1 MQSRFIKATAAISAV
16 AATSA
21 ALAGGGG
28 GGGDTYNVG
37 FSDVEYYNFA
47 SGGIDPASPNYNGQG
62 VAVAAGRYFANFGWS
77 NTVIEVC
84 WNVGSGYS
92 CWASECTFVMTMND
106 GVNTFYYNVATPV
119 PVTTGSDIEG
129 DCVVYP
135 LDGSGAAGQADF
147 PPFTYEVDAAGD
159 VQVAVYQNW
168 NDGTGMAGG
177 TVVTA
182 DAYFTLGGEV
192 PGACA
197 DADGACGEAHSTP
210 GCVDISCCAQVCDAN
225 LGGDP
230 FCCEVSW
237 DSTCVDIAVA
247 LCGIFQYTCDS
258 PQYANDCATD
268 PQMMVNGDRAAYS
281 TLNANYDGP
290 IISCAAG
297 GAANVWF
304 LVEITESVDQLL
316 SATTCNDADYD
327 TALTLWDAGPI
338 GTAIDPSNLPNMEAA
353 CNDDGGG
360 CPAYQSFLTA
370 SVTAGNQY
378 LISVSGYSG
387 EVGNGGLTVSWE
399 TPDPPIPP
407 YTCDTPGPDTFTQNN
422 TDALTSG
429 GVACAGGTTTEN
441 AYCRIYSAENMGNDM
456 FTIDCIRFGVT
467 NPGSYIEGVVNVFKS
482 ANGTA
487 VPYADLELLGTAPYG
502 FYTTAGL
509 AYTVVSFADGVQ
521 VDLSDGS
528 ALVVEFAY
536 GASPDGFVTFGG
548 GTGADITSGTTYLRS
563 ASCGITEY
571 LAVGDIGFDLEWF
584 VYVDGTA
591 GEGQPDC
598 PGDFNG
604 DGMVDGADFGYILAA
619 WGTCGGC
626 AEDLN
631 GDGEVNGADVG
642 LVLSVW
648 GACP

>member
-1 MQSRFIKATAAISAV
+1 MQSRFIKASAAISAV

-21 ALAGGGG
+21 ALAGGS
-28 GGGDTYNVG
+28 DVYNVN
-37 FSDVEYYNFA
+37 FSDAGYFNVA
-47 SGGIDPASPNYNGQG
+47 SGGLDDTSPNYNGQST
-62 VAVAAGRYFANFGWS
+62 AVEAGRYFSNFGWS

-84 WNVGSGYS
+84 WNAGSGYS
-92 CWASECTFVMTMND
+92 CWASECTFVMTMSD
-106 GVNTFYYNVATPV
+106 GAETFWFVVGV
-119 PVTTGSDIEG
+119 PVGDGTGSDIEG
-129 DCVVYP
+129 DCAVYP
-135 LDGSGAAGQADF
+135 LDGSAAAGQTDF
-147 PPFTYEVDAAGD
+147 TPFTYEVDASGD
-159 VQVAVYQNW
+159 VLVAIYQAW
-168 NDGTGMAGG
+168 DDGTGLQGG
-177 TVVTA
+177 TVTTA
-182 DAYFTLGGEV
+182 DTFFTLGGEV

-197 DADGACGEAHSTP
+197 DADGSCAEVHSTP
-210 GCVDISCCAQVCDAN
+210 GCTDISCCALVCDAAA
-225 LGGDP
+225 GGDP

-237 DSTCVDIAVA
+237 DSTCVDNAIA
-247 LCGIFQYTCDS
+247 LCGIYIYTCDN
-258 PQYANDCATD
+258 PAYANDCATA
-268 PQMMVNGDRAAYS
+268 PQLMTNGERADYS

-290 IISCAAG
+290 IISCAAEG
-297 GAANVWF
+297 GPNVWF
-304 LVEITESVDQLL
+304 LVNIDEAVDQLL

-327 TALTLWDAGPI
+327 TALTLWDGGPI
-338 GTAIDPSNLPNMEAA
+338 GSTIDPSNLPNMEVA

-360 CPAYQSFLTA
+360 CPDYQSFLVA

-378 LISVSGYSG
+378 LISVSGWQGS
-387 EVGNGGLTVSWE
+387 VGNGGLTVSWE

-422 TDALTSG
+422 TDVLTAG

-441 AYCRIYSAENMGNDM
+441 AYCRIYSAADMGNDM

-467 NPGSYIEGVVNVFKS
+467 NPGSYIEGEVNVFKS

-487 VPYADLELLGTAPYG
+487 VPYADLELLATAPFG
-502 FYTTAGL
+502 FATTAGL
-509 AYTVVSFADGVQ
+509 VYDVVTFDDGAV

-528 ALVVEFAY
+528 ALVIELSY

-548 GTGADITSGTTYLRS
+548 GTGADITDGTTYLRS
-563 ASCGITEY
+563 ASCGLAEFV
-571 LAVGDIGFDLEWF
+571 AVGDIGFDLEWAVF
-584 VYVDGTA
+584 VDGTA
-591 GEGQPDC
+591 GAGQPDC

-619 WGTCGGC
+619 WGPCPGC
-626 AEDLN
+626 PEDLN

>member
-1 MQSRFIKATAAISAV
+1 MQSRFIKASAAISAV

-21 ALAGGGG
+21 ALAGGS
-28 GGGDTYNVG
+28 DVYNVN
-37 FSDVEYYNFA
+37 FSDAGYFNVA
-47 SGGIDPASPNYNGQG
+47 SGGLDDTSPNYNGQST
-62 VAVAAGRYFANFGWS
+62 AVEAGRYFSNFGWS

-84 WNVGSGYS
+84 WNAGSGYS
-92 CWASECTFVMTMND
+92 CWASECTFVMTMSD
-106 GVNTFYYNVATPV
+106 GAETFWFVVGV
-119 PVTTGSDIEG
+119 PVGDTTGSDIEG
-129 DCVVYP
+129 DCAVYP
-135 LDGSGAAGQADF
+135 LDGSAAAGQTDF
-147 PPFTYEVDAAGD
+147 TPFTYEVDASGD
-159 VQVAVYQNW
+159 VLVAIYQAW
-168 NDGTGMAGG
+168 DDGTGLQGG
-177 TVVTA
+177 TVTTA
-182 DAYFTLGGEV
+182 DTFFTLGGEV

-197 DADGACGEAHSTP
+197 DADGSCAEVHSTP
-210 GCVDISCCAQVCDAN
+210 GCTDISCCALVCDAAA
-225 LGGDP
+225 GGDP

-237 DSTCVDIAVA
+237 DSTCVDNAIA
-247 LCGIFQYTCDS
+247 LCGIYIYTCDN
-258 PQYANDCATD
+258 PAYANDCATA
-268 PQMMVNGDRAAYS
+268 PQLMTNGERADYS

-290 IISCAAG
+290 IISCAAEG
-297 GAANVWF
+297 GPNVWF
-304 LVEITESVDQLL
+304 LVNIDEAVDQLL

-327 TALTLWDAGPI
+327 TALTLWDGGPI
-338 GTAIDPSNLPNMEAA
+338 GSTIDPSNLPNMEVA

-360 CPAYQSFLTA
+360 CPDYQSFLVA

-378 LISVSGYSG
+378 LISVSGWQGS
-387 EVGNGGLTVSWE
+387 VGNGGLTVSWE

-422 TDALTSG
+422 TDVLTAG

-441 AYCRIYSAENMGNDM
+441 AYCRIYSAADMGNDM

-467 NPGSYIEGVVNVFKS
+467 NPGSYIEGEVNVFKS

-487 VPYADLELLGTAPYG
+487 VPYADLELLATAPFG
-502 FYTTAGL
+502 FYTTDGL
-509 AYTVVSFADGVQ
+509 AYDVVTFDDGAV

-528 ALVVEFAY
+528 ALVIELSY

-548 GTGADITSGTTYLRS
+548 GTGADITDGTTYLRS
-563 ASCGITEY
+563 ASCGLAEFV
-571 LAVGDIGFDLEWF
+571 AVGDIGFDLEWF

-591 GEGQPDC
+591 GAGQPDC

-619 WGTCGGC
+619 WGPCPGC
-626 AEDLN
+626 PEDLN

>member
-92 CWASECTFVMTMND
+92 CWASECTFVMTMSD
-106 GVNTFYYNVATPV
+106 GVDTGFYVVGTPV
-119 PVTTGSDIEG
+119 TDPTGSDIEG

-159 VQVAVYQNW
+159 VQVAVYQAW
-168 NDGTGMAGG
+168 DDGTGMAGG

-360 CPAYQSFLTA
+360 CPDFQSFLTA

-378 LISVSGYSG
+378 LISVSGYAG

-626 AEDLN
+626 PEDLN

>member
-16 AATSA
+16 AATSV
-21 ALAGGGG
+21 ALAGGG
-28 GGGDTYNVG
+28 DTYEVS
-37 FSDVEYYNFA
+37 FSDVGYFNIA
-47 SGGIDPASPNYNGQG
+47 TGGIDPASPNYNGQS
-62 VAVAAGRYFANFGWS
+62 VTAEAGRYFASFGWS
-77 NTVIEVC
+77 NTVLNVC
-84 WNVGSGYS
+84 WNAGSGYS
-92 CWASECTFVMTMND
+92 CWASECNFTMTMSD
-106 GVNTFYYNVATPV
+106 GTETLYYNVGV
-119 PVTTGSDIEG
+119 PIGDNTGSDIEG
-129 DCVVYP
+129 DCAVYP
-135 LDGSGAAGQADF
+135 LDGGGASGQTDFAPFTFEVGEAGSVDIAVYQAWDDGTGLAAGQVVSADTF
-147 PPFTYEVDAAGD
+147 
-159 VQVAVYQNW
+159 
-168 NDGTGMAGG
+168 
-177 TVVTA
+177 
-182 DAYFTLGGEV
+182 FTLGGEV
-192 PGACA
+192 PAACA
-197 DADGACGEAHSTP
+197 DADGSCAEVHGTP
-210 GCVDISCCAQVCDAN
+210 GCTDISCCAIVCDAAS
-225 LGGDP
+225 GGDP

-237 DSTCVDIAVA
+237 DSTCVDTAIA
-247 LCGIFQYTCDS
+247 LCGIYIYTCDA
-258 PQYANDCATD
+258 PAYANDCAD
-268 PQMMVNGDRAAYS
+268 SPSLIGNGERIGYS
-281 TLNANYDGP
+281 TLDANYDGP
-290 IISCAAG
+290 IITCAAG

-304 LVEITESVDQLL
+304 LVEIDDAVDQLL

-327 TALTLWDAGPI
+327 TALTLWDGGPI
-338 GTAIDPSNLPNMEAA
+338 GSDIDLTNLPNLEVA

-360 CPAYQSFLTA
+360 CPGYQSFMVA
-370 SVTAGNQY
+370 AVTAGNQY
-378 LISVSGYSG
+378 LISVSGWQES
-387 EVGNGGLTVSWE
+387 VGSGGLTVSWE

-422 TDALTSG
+422 TDVLING

-441 AYCRIYSAENMGNDM
+441 AYCRVYSAENMGNDM

-482 ANGTA
+482 ANGTPA
-487 VPYADLELLGTAPYG
+487 PYADLELLGTAPFG
-502 FYTTAGL
+502 FATTAGL
-509 AYTVVSFADGVQ
+509 VYNVVSFADGVN

-536 GASPDGFVTFGG
+536 DPSPDGFVTFGG
-548 GTGADITSGTTYLRS
+548 GTAADITNGTTYLRS
-563 ASCGITEY
+563 DSCGIPEY
-571 LAVGDIGFDLEWF
+571 ITVGSIGFDLEWF

-591 GEGQPDC
+591 GGGQPDC

>member
-1 MQSRFIKATAAISAV
+1 MQSRFIKASAAISAV

-21 ALAGGGG
+21 ALAGGS
-28 GGGDTYNVG
+28 DVYNVN
-37 FSDVEYYNFA
+37 FSDAGYFNVA
-47 SGGIDPASPNYNGQG
+47 SGGLDDTSPNYNGQST
-62 VAVAAGRYFANFGWS
+62 AVEAGRYFSNFGWS

-84 WNVGSGYS
+84 WNAGSGYS
-92 CWASECTFVMTMND
+92 CWANECTFVMTMSD
-106 GVNTFYYNVATPV
+106 GAETFWFVVGV
-119 PVTTGSDIEG
+119 PVGDATGSDVEG
-129 DCVVYP
+129 ACAVYP
-135 LDGSGAAGQADF
+135 LDGSAAAGQTDF
-147 PPFTYEVDAAGD
+147 TPFTYEVDASGD
-159 VQVAVYQNW
+159 VLVAIYQAW
-168 NDGTGMAGG
+168 DDGTGLQGG
-177 TVVTA
+177 TVTTA
-182 DAYFTLGGEV
+182 DTFFTLGGEV

-197 DADGACGEAHSTP
+197 DADGSCAEVHSTP
-210 GCVDISCCAQVCDAN
+210 GCTDISCCALVCDAAA
-225 LGGDP
+225 GGDP

-237 DSTCVDIAVA
+237 DSTCVDNAIA
-247 LCGIFQYTCDS
+247 LCGIYIYTCDN
-258 PQYANDCATD
+258 PAYANDCATA
-268 PQMMVNGDRAAYS
+268 PQLMTNGERADYS

-290 IISCAAG
+290 IISCAAEG
-297 GAANVWF
+297 GPNVWF
-304 LVEITESVDQLL
+304 LVNIDEAVDQLL

-327 TALTLWDAGPI
+327 TALTLWDGGPI
-338 GTAIDPSNLPNMEAA
+338 GSTIDPSNLPNMEAA

-360 CPAYQSFLTA
+360 CPGYQSFLVA

-378 LISVSGYSG
+378 LISVSGWQGS
-387 EVGNGGLTVSWE
+387 VGNGGLTVSWE

-422 TDALTSG
+422 TDVLING

-441 AYCRIYSAENMGNDM
+441 AYCRVYSAENMGNDM

-482 ANGTA
+482 ANGTPA
-487 VPYADLELLGTAPYG
+487 PYADLELLGTAPFG
-502 FYTTAGL
+502 FATTAGL
-509 AYTVVSFADGVQ
+509 VYNVVSFADGVN

-536 GASPDGFVTFGG
+536 DPSPDGFVTFGG
-548 GTGADITSGTTYLRS
+548 GTAADITNGTTYLRS
-563 ASCGITEY
+563 DSCGIPEY
-571 LAVGDIGFDLEWF
+571 ITVGSIGFDLEWF

-591 GEGQPDC
+591 GGGQPDC

-626 AEDLN
+626 PEDLN

>member
-37 FSDVEYYNFA
+37 FSDVAYYNVA

-62 VAVAAGRYFANFGWS
+62 VAAEAGRYFANFGWS

-106 GVNTFYYNVATPV
+106 GVDTFYYVVGTPV
-119 PVTTGSDIEG
+119 ADTTGSDIEG

-135 LDGSGAAGQADF
+135 LDGSGAAGQTDF
-147 PPFTYEVDAAGD
+147 TPFTYEVDAAGD
-159 VQVAVYQNW
+159 VQVAVYQAW
-168 NDGTGMAGG
+168 DDGTGMAGG

-378 LISVSGYSG
+378 LISVSGWSG

-399 TPDPPIPP
+399 TPDPPLPP

-422 TDALTSG
+422 TEALTSG

-571 LAVGDIGFDLEWF
+571 LAVGDIGFNLEWF

-619 WGTCGGC
+619 WGTCCGC